1 MLTIKTDA
9 VTERDRQETHRQRDA
24 DRYMLTIKTD
34 AVTERGRQET
44 HREVQTDAC

>member
-44 HREVQTDAC
+44 HREVQTDAR